1 MTRIR
6 HWTRYVQSWPK
17 PDGKRRIVGYCPP
30 DKGKGRLLLDAFA
43 CGCQGRTHPNV
54 PAELESSGDAVFYGV
69 WPDVRHLWE
78 QAKQNG
84 RDWYMIDNAYTDRW
98 RGFYFRITK
107 GRMQHTGIGHGSAS
121 RFREQRIQI
130 LRWRRGGTEIVVCP
144 QSNEF
149 MRDVAKRQD
158 WLAKTVATLKQHT
171 DRPIVVRGPDIAGLP
186 PFHHAISNAHAIVT
200 WTSCSAVNALFLG
213 VPVFVL
219 GEDSI
224 ARPYAETDITKIE
237 TPRYDVDREQLGR
250 LIAANQWTVEEI
262 KNGLAWKM
270 LNA

>member
-1 MTRIR
+1 MSRIR
-6 HWTRYVQSWPK
+6 QWRDYLRAWPE
-17 PDGKRRIVGYCPP
+17 PDGKRPIVGYCPP
-30 DKGKGRLLLDAFA
+30 EKGKGRLLLDVFA
-43 CGCQGRTHPNV
+43 CGCGGRTRFDV
-54 PAELESSGDAVFYGV
+54 PAELEPGAAVFYGV

-78 QAKQNG
+78 QAKEDG

-98 RGFYFRITK
+98 RDFYFRVTK
-107 GRMQHTGIGHGSAS
+107 GRMQHSGVGKGSAS
-121 RFREQRIQI
+121 RFEQQRIQI
-130 LRWRRGGTEIVVCP
+130 LRWRRSGTEVIVCP
-144 QSNEF
+144 QSEAF
-149 MRDVAKRQD
+149 MRDVAKRPD
-158 WLAKTVATLKQHT
+158 WLSETIATLKLHT
-171 DRPIVVRGPDIAGLP
+171 DRPIVVRGPSIIGLP
-186 PFHHAISNAHAIVT
+186 GFHHVIRRAHALVT

-224 ARPYAETDITKIE
+224 ARPYAETDLSKIE